1 LSPSSA
7 RHTVAGPGPDQP
19 ERRAVPA
26 HTPRTPVR
34 PVVARESARASALEA
49 VVEDLGAELSLRPL
63 LERILERSIE
73 LLEGDAGSISLV
85 DEVGGVYRKEA
96 DIGVACQSG
105 HVFPLSEGVTG
116 AVVERRASVTFGDY
130 GEVRG
135 GHVPEADRAT
145 LRAVIGVPIWWGPS
159 IIGSCV
165 IFSRD
170 ADRVFDDEDARL
182 LELFATHAALA
193 ITYARLHES
202 AEANARAEAAAE
214 ERNRM
219 AREVHDTVAKGLV
232 SVLLHLRVAEGAR
245 EADRAAELRT
255 AIQEAGAAAR
265 FALEETRRSVLGLAP
280 SPLAGSSL
288 EEALERELAW
298 ANRTGSAD
306 VRLVVAGEAAP
317 LRAEVA
323 HSLFRIA
330 QEALTNALHHADARS
345 VRIGVVHAE
354 GQVTLLVQDDGEGF
368 DRDEVERAGA
378 LHGIGIRGMAERARL
393 LGGTLEVDSTPG
405 WGTRVRAVLPTLD
418 GPDEPP
424 AAARVRLL
432 IADDHEATRAGVARL
447 VSDSEPTIEVVGQ
460 AGSGRQAVVLW
471 RALRPDVT
479 LMDLRMPDGDG
490 VEAIARIRAED
501 PDAAIV
507 ALTAF
512 DHDDSVT
519 GALRAGARGY
529 LGKDASGADLA
540 RAVLA
545 AAHGGALLSGDAVQS
560 VHAHLNNAPALSER
574 EREVLSLLERG
585 LPDRQI
591 ADALSISV
599 KTVEKHVG
607 AILRKTGAQNR
618 TEAALRGRERAAG

>member
-1 LSPSSA
+1 M
-7 RHTVAGPGPDQP
+7 AGPGPDQRARRAAPTPQTRTP
-19 ERRAVPA
+19 ERP
-26 HTPRTPVR
+26 PS
-34 PVVARESARASALEA
+34 ARERERVTALEA

-63 LERILERSIE
+63 LERILERSIQ

-85 DEVGGVYRKEA
+85 NEAAGVYRKEA

-105 HVFPLSEGVTG
+105 RVFPLSEGVTG
-116 AVVERRASVTFGDY
+116 AVVARRGSVAFGDY

-165 IFSRD
+165 VFSRD
-170 ADRVFDDEDARL
+170 GDRTFDDDDATL
-182 LELFATHAALA
+182 LELFAKHAALA

-232 SVLLHLRVAEGAR
+232 SVLLQLRSAEGALDAGR
-245 EADRAAELRT
+245 ADELRG
-255 AIQEAGAAAR
+255 AIDEAATAAR
-265 FALEETRRSVLGLAP
+265 FALDETRRSVLGLAP
-280 SPLAGSSL
+280 SPVAGSSL

-306 VRLVVAGEAAP
+306 VRLVVAGEPVP

-330 QEALTNALHHADARS
+330 QEALTNALHHAEAGS
-345 VRIGVVHAE
+345 VRIGIVYAE
-354 GQVTLLVQDDGEGF
+354 RGVTLLVQDDGEGF
-368 DRDEVERAGA
+368 DLAEVERAGA
-378 LHGIGIRGMAERARL
+378 LHGMGLRGMAERARL
-393 LGGTLEVDSTPG
+393 LGGTVDVESTPG
-405 WGTRVRAVLPTLD
+405 WGTRVRAELPHPGGAD
-418 GPDEPP
+418 DAP
-424 AAARVRLL
+424 AAGRVRLL
-432 IADDHEATRAGVARL
+432 IADDHEATRVGMSRL
-447 VSDSEPTIEVVGQ
+447 IADAEPTIEVVGH
-460 AGSGRQAVVLW
+460 AGSGREALVLW
-471 RALRPDVT
+471 RALRPDVA

-490 VEAIARIRAED
+490 VETIARIRAED

-512 DHDDSVT
+512 DHDELVT

-545 AAHGGALLSGDAVQS
+545 AAHGGAVLSGDAVQR
-560 VHAHLNNAPALSER
+560 VHAHLNGAPELSER
-574 EREVLSLLERG
+574 EREVLGLLERG
-585 LPDRQI
+585 LPDRRI
-591 ADALSISV
+591 AEALSISV

-618 TEAALRGRERAAG
+618 TEAALRGRERALR

>member
-1 LSPSSA
+1 MTTRETRSPDS
-7 RHTVAGPGPDQP
+7 
-19 ERRAVPA
+19 RAD
-26 HTPRTPVR
+26 
-34 PVVARESARASALEA
+34 AREREGAAALAA

-63 LERILERSIE
+63 LERILDRSIT
-73 LLEGDAGSISLV
+73 LLGGDAGSISLV
-85 DEVGGVYRKEA
+85 DELAGVYRKEA

-105 HVFPLSEGVTG
+105 RVFPLTEGVTG
-116 AVVERRASVTFGDY
+116 AIVARRGSVIFRDY
-130 GEVRG
+130 AQVPG

-145 LRAVIGVPIWWGPS
+145 LQAVIGVPIWWRTG

-170 ADRVFDDEDARL
+170 ADRVFSAEDARL

-232 SVLLHLRVAEGAR
+232 SVLLQLRSA
-245 EADRAAELRT
+245 EADLAAGRSAHLGL
-255 AIQEAGAAAR
+255 AMSEARAAAR

-280 SPLAGSSL
+280 SPLAGRSL

-298 ANRTGSAD
+298 ANRTGAAD
-306 VRLVVAGEAAP
+306 VRLVVAGEPVP

-330 QEALTNALHHADARS
+330 QEALTNALHHAEAGS
-345 VRIGVVHAE
+345 VRIGVVYAPDS
-354 GQVTLLVQDDGEGF
+354 VTLLVQDDGGGF
-368 DRDEVERAGA
+368 DLAEVEQADA
-378 LHGIGIRGMAERARL
+378 LHGIGLRGMAERAHL
-393 LGGTLEVDSTPG
+393 MGGTLQVESTPG
-405 WGTRVRAVLPTLD
+405 WGTSVRAHLPQGEAAPS
-418 GPDEPP
+418 GP
-424 AAARVRLL
+424 AVARVRLL
-432 IADDHEATRAGVARL
+432 IADDHEAIGVGIARL
-447 VSDSEPTIEVVGQ
+447 LSDVEPSIEVVGQ
-460 AGSGRQAVVLW
+460 AGSGREALLLW
-471 RALRPDVT
+471 RALRPDVV

-490 VEAIARIRAED
+490 VEAIVRIRAED
-501 PDAAIV
+501 PEAAIV

-512 DHDDSVT
+512 DHDELVA

-545 AAHGGALLSGDAVQS
+545 AAHGGALLSSRAVERLQ
-560 VHAHLNNAPALSER
+560 AHFNGAVELSGR
-574 EREVLSLLERG
+574 EREVFSLLERG

-618 TEAALRGRERAAG
+618 TEAALQARERALR

>member
-1 LSPSSA
+1 MPT
-7 RHTVAGPGPDQP
+7 H
-19 ERRAVPA
+19 EI
-26 HTPRTPVR
+26 RTPVGTAI
-34 PVVARESARASALEA
+34 ARERERATALEA

-63 LERILERSIE
+63 LERILERSIQ
-73 LLEGDAGSISLV
+73 LLDGDAGSISLV
-85 DEVGGVYRKEA
+85 DEVAGVYRKEA

-105 HVFPLSEGVTG
+105 QVFPLDEGVTG
-116 AVVERRASVTFGDY
+116 AVVARRGSVAFADY

-145 LRAVIGVPIWWGPS
+145 LRGVIGVPIWWGPS

-170 ADRVFDDEDARL
+170 ADRAFGDEDARL
-182 LELFATHAALA
+182 LELFAKHAALA

-202 AEANARAEAAAE
+202 AQVNARAEAAAE

-232 SVLLHLRVAEGAR
+232 SVLLQLRSAEGALSAGR
-245 EADRAAELRT
+245 LSELHT
-255 AIQEAGAAAR
+255 AIDEAAAAAR
-265 FALEETRRSVLGLAP
+265 FALDETRRSVLGLAP
-280 SPLAGSSL
+280 SPMAGSSL

-306 VRLVVAGEAAP
+306 VRLVVAGEPTP

-345 VRIGVVHAE
+345 VRIGIVHGE
-354 GQVTLLVQDDGEGF
+354 TSVTLLVQDDGGGF
-368 DRDEVERAGA
+368 DPAEVESSGA
-378 LHGIGIRGMAERARL
+378 LHGMGLRGMAERARL
-393 LGGTLEVDSTPG
+393 LGGTLEVESTPG
-405 WGTRVRAVLPTLD
+405 WGTRVRAELPHLED
-418 GPDEPP
+418 P
-424 AAARVRLL
+424 AGAPAGARVRLL
-432 IADDHEATRAGVARL
+432 IVDDHEATRLGIARL
-447 VSDSEPTIEVVGQ
+447 LSDAEPSIEVVGQ

-471 RALRPDVT
+471 RALRPDVV

-501 PDAAIV
+501 DDAAIV

-512 DHDDSVT
+512 DHDELVT
-519 GALRAGARGY
+519 GALRSGARGY
-529 LGKDASGADLA
+529 LGKDASGAELA

-545 AAHGGALLSGDAVQS
+545 AAHGGALLSGDAVQR
-560 VHAHLNNAPALSER
+560 VHAHLNGAAALSGR
-574 EREVLSLLERG
+574 EREVFSLLERG

-591 ADALSISV
+591 AEALSISV

-618 TEAALRGRERAAG
+618 TEAALRGRERAPG